1 VPNYRA
7 RAAGWLLLAALFV
20 ALGLISLAQRVSWA
34 ALAWL
39 AIAGFYVLVAA
50 FSLRKAMMQPPPP
63 APESA
68 GRPASEQQPP
78 ADAAETESAER

>member
-20 ALGLISLAQRVSWA
+20 ALGFISLAQQVSWA

-39 AIAGFYVLVAA
+39 AIAGFYLLVAA
-50 FSLRKAMMQPPPP
+50 FSLRKAMLEPPP
-63 APESA
+63 APAPPSA
-68 GRPASEQQPP
+68 VEPAAEQPP
-78 ADAAETESAER
+78 PAETESAER